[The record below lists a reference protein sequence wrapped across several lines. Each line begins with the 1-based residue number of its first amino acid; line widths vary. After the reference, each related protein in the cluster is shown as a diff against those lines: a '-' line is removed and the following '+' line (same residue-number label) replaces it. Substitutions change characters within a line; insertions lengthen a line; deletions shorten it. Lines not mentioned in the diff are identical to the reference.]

1 MEDFK
6 AIKSTF
12 NKLKVDP
19 QSATFAKEILDKRLL
34 LRLKKSKYTLDKQ
47 FFKNVN
53 LLDEKSV
60 IFNPESV
67 DRTDYV
73 EKRDIDHSTLYS
85 FSRPFELVHADV
97 GNLEFLGKN
106 ATFSQY
112 VLVLVDLFSSKTYTY
127 PMKSRKEI
135 KQKLKQFYEEVKEK
149 RKGKKMKLQVGQEFQ
164 QLRIKG
170 LNKEH
175 NVEMFSTSLRGGKAF
190 PAEQKIRKLKKKS
203 CPIELSTKTVEIDPP
218 KNDRNLN
225 RKY

>member
-1 MEDFK
+1 M
-6 AIKSTF
+6 
-12 NKLKVDP
+12 
-19 QSATFAKEILDKRLL
+19 
-34 LRLKKSKYTLDKQ
+34 RLKKSKYTLDKQ

-85 FSRPFELVHADV
+85 FSRPFELVHAGV

-175 NVEMFSTSLRGGKAF
+175 NLEMFSTSLRGGKAF
-190 PAEQKIRKLKKKS
+190 PAEQKVRKLKKKS